1 LPSISLENPR
11 IGLGE
16 VNDGGVPATARASL
30 GGGILPIRNLKMVSG
45 GKPVMRMFAKFG
57 SVYVRPGNRPAAVV
71 VMFSAVMAVME
82 PAVTSTVNEPLAEPP
97 GSENTTFDRVK
108 VTRSALAAVDPANA
122 AYAAMIENAAT
133 AALSFDFMAVTP
145 Q

>member
-1 LPSISLENPR
+1 
-11 IGLGE
+11 
-16 VNDGGVPATARASL
+16 
-30 GGGILPIRNLKMVSG
+30 MVSA

-57 SVYVRPGNRPAAVV
+57 SVYVCPWNRPAAVV
-71 VMFSAVMAVME
+71 VMFSLVIFSAIG
-82 PAVTSTVNEPLAEPP
+82 SYVNEPLAEAP
-97 GSENTTFDRVK
+97 SSNRMFDRVK

>member
-1 LPSISLENPR
+1 
-11 IGLGE
+11 
-16 VNDGGVPATARASL
+16 
-30 GGGILPIRNLKMVSG
+30 
-45 GKPVMRMFAKFG
+45 
-57 SVYVRPGNRPAAVV
+57 VYVRPGNRPAAVV
-71 VMFSAVMAVME
+71 VMLALVIATAIVSY
-82 PAVTSTVNEPLAEPP
+82 VNEPLAEPP

-133 AALSFDFMAVTP
+133 AALSFDFMEVTP

>member
-1 LPSISLENPR
+1 LPSISFPK

-16 VNDGGVPATARASL
+16 VNDGGFPATPRASL
-30 GGGILPIRNLKMVSG
+30 GGGILAIWNLKMVSA
-45 GKPVMRMFAKFG
+45 GKPVMRMDAKFG

-71 VMFSAVMAVME
+71 VMFSLVI
-82 PAVTSTVNEPLAEPP
+82 STAIVSYVNEPLAEPP